1 MTDTIHD
8 VNEMKIGDTICLN
21 NKVYTKVKSESG
33 CCGRCYFVDIFCL
46 GVNCM
51 SEASNIEVLDD
62 SSN

>member
-21 NKVYTKVKSESG
+21 NKVYTKVKSELG
-33 CCGRCYFVDIFCL
+33 CCERCYFKSKLCI
-46 GVNCM
+46 GVTCFK
-51 SEASNIEVLDD
+51 EDANIEVLND

>member
-21 NKVYTKVKSESG
+21 NKVYTKVKSKL
-33 CCGRCYFVDIFCL
+33 CI
-46 GVNCM
+46 GVTCFK
-51 SEASNIEVLDD
+51 EDANIEVLND